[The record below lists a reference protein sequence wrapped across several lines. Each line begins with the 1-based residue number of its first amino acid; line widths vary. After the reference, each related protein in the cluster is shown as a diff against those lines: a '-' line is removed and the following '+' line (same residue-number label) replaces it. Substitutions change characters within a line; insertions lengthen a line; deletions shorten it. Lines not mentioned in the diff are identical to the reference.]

1 MYLSSTTT
9 RQYIVEVSRLVQK
22 FFNENGSMKPHPYVG
37 VGNLNT

>member
-22 FFNENGSMKPHPYVG
+22 FFNENVTIGLDRRGLPKQI
-37 VGNLNT
+37 